1 MNYKTSEILQTFL
14 NVLQIVENSFYQTGQ
29 IWAVRVRVRVRGR
42 GGGLKCQAIS
52 RHHVNDG

>member
-42 GGGLKCQAIS
+42 GGCEVSSNFETSCK
-52 RHHVNDG
+52 